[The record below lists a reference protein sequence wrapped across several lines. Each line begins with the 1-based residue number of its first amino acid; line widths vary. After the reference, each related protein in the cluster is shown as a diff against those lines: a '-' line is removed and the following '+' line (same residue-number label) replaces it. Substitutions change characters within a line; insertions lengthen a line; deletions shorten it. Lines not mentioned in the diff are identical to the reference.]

1 MTAAAATVQGDR
13 RPHHGAGVAAGIVIP
28 VVAEVWFLGKY
39 AAEAASWHW
48 YIHFFAGATVVLVV
62 MTWWSWRHR
71 RAVPLPLEW
80 VLLAHFFA
88 AAPDLVIPENIPHK
102 PWQEVFVGH
111 LASHYLPGR
120 GLSWLVVFA
129 AALAGYLLTLARRT
143 TSSPPGASGWEPSR
157 QGSAEALTGQ
167 PGP

>member
-1 MTAAAATVQGDR
+1 MNTEGARPDR
-13 RPHHGAGVAAGIVIP
+13 SVGH
-28 VVAEVWFLGKY
+28 VVAVAVGIAVPIAVEVWFLGKY

-48 YIHFFAGATVVLVV
+48 YVHFFAGATLALAL

-71 RAVPLPLEW
+71 RAVPFPLVW
-80 VLLAHFFA
+80 LVLAHFYA

-120 GLSWLVVFA
+120 GLSWLVIFA
-129 AALAGYLLTLARRT
+129 VALAGYLLALDRRT
-143 TSSPPGASGWEPSR
+143 ASPPVPDR
-157 QGSAEALTGQ
+157 R
-167 PGP
+167 

>member
-1 MTAAAATVQGDR
+1 MTAAASVPGDR
-13 RPHHGAGVAAGIVIP
+13 RVQHGAGVAAGIVVP
-28 VVAEVWFLGKY
+28 VAAEVWFLGKY

-48 YIHFFAGATVVLVV
+48 YIHFFAGASVALVV

-71 RAVPLPLEW
+71 RAVPFPLGW

-120 GLSWLVVFA
+120 GLSWLVLFA
-129 AALAGYLLTLARRT
+129 AALAGYLVTLARRT
-143 TSSPPGASGWEPSR
+143 TPPPPGKTGWETSR
-157 QGSAEALTGQ
+157 YGSAGALTGQ
-167 PGP
+167 RGQ

>member
-1 MTAAAATVQGDR
+1 MHRDRTPGHLAA
-13 RPHHGAGVAAGIVIP
+13 VAAGIAVP
-28 VVAEVWFLGKY
+28 VAVEVWFLGKY

-48 YIHFFAGATVVLVV
+48 YVHFFAGATLALVL
-62 MTWWSWRHR
+62 MAWWSWRHR
-71 RAVPLPLEW
+71 RAVPFPLVW
-80 VLLAHFFA
+80 VLLAHFYA

-129 AALAGYLLTLARRT
+129 VALGGYLRTVDRRAA
-143 TSSPPGASGWEPSR
+143 PPPRPDQQPGR
-157 QGSAEALTGQ
+157 RNGSEALTGNRAR
-167 PGP
+167 